1 MTKASIPAFVD
12 EPWDEE
18 ALGSDPESMKVVDK
32 ETAAKLDDEAGT
44 QLISIRMQKSMVD
57 AFKAIASANKGI
69 GYQTL
74 MKQILQRF
82 IDGEMKRVWNEHLA
96 EKLAQASGGNAPKGK
111 DKHHPE
117 KQRKAA

>member
-1 MTKASIPAFVD
+1 MNKASIPASD
-12 EPWDEE
+12 EAWDDET
-18 ALGSDPESMKVVDK
+18 LGADPGSMKVVDEK
-32 ETAAKLDDEAGT
+32 TAAELDEAAGT

-57 AFKAIASANKGI
+57 AFKAIAAANKGI

-96 EKLAQASGGNAPKGK
+96 EKLAHAKDTPPKGK
-111 DKHHPE
+111 Y
-117 KQRKAA
+117 RKAA